1 MKRTAIL
8 ALILALVL
16 CALTLTACAKSEF
29 GVTTNTEKHMTIDA
43 VNADKDDS
51 FMVGTLEAAE
61 GEQVTIAANLKSG
74 SIRVELVAAD
84 TQDGDKLP
92 ETDGNAI
99 ITANLVSTDSSTGT
113 VPAGSYMIRAT
124 CLEKATGT
132 VEINL
137 EPAA

>member
-1 MKRTAIL
+1 MRRFAIL
-8 ALILALVL
+8 ALALVL
-16 CALTLTACAKSEF
+16 CALTLAACEKSEF
-29 GVTTNTEKHMTIDA
+29 GVIANTEKHMTIDA
-43 VNADKDDS
+43 VNADKDNF
-51 FMVGTLEAAE
+51 FMAGTLEAAE

-84 TQDGDKLP
+84 TQGGDRLP
-92 ETDGNAI
+92 ETDGDAI
-99 ITANLVSTDSSTGT
+99 IMANLEATDSSTST
-113 VPAGSYMIRAT
+113 LSAGSYMIRAT